1 LFGVPNHGGLTALFW
16 SDQVR
21 VSSRGADMAST
32 GDPATVLRRR
42 LEALL
47 VPGGVPGLRLLTAGA
62 GPDDD
67 KVDTVASDDA
77 EHLLRSL
84 RDVADVIIL
93 DGPPVL
99 AAAETAALAALS
111 VGVVLVVE
119 AGETRVDAARFA
131 LETLR
136 RARARILG
144 VVLNK
149 TRNSST
155 AYYHSYRRRGIQRNT
170 GGSTAFTSRS

>member
-1 LFGVPNHGGLTALFW
+1 V
-16 SDQVR
+16 
-21 VSSRGADMAST
+21 
-32 GDPATVLRRR
+32 
-42 LEALL
+42 
-47 VPGGVPGLRLLTAGA
+47 VPGLRLLTAGA